1 MLDFVVLRASKG
13 RHIFE
18 DTTLH
23 FALLF
28 LIDFI
33 VFRATK
39 GSCLAPEKEPRWH
52 KTLNSIFTET
62 NEKLNLVDNSNDTL
76 FSLLNNEYDVANSQN
91 SDKLEAES
99 DSNHD
104 ISDPTKAKTSGIRP
118 TPIAKV
124 FITLPSM

>member
-1 MLDFVVLRASKG
+1 M
-13 RHIFE
+13 
-18 DTTLH
+18 
-23 FALLF
+23 
-28 LIDFI
+28 
-33 VFRATK
+33 
-39 GSCLAPEKEPRWH
+39 
-52 KTLNSIFTET
+52 NSIFTET

-104 ISDPTKAKTSGIRP
+104 ISDPTKTSGIRP